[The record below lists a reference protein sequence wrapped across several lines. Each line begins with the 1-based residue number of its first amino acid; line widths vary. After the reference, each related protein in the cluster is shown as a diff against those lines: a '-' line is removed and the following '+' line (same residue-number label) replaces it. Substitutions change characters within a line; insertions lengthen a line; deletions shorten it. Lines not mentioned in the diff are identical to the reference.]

1 MRVGDFIRHL
11 RKNRKMTQAE
21 LAKKL
26 GVAPTAV
33 SAWERNENKPLM
45 DKLTAIAEIFEIPVT
60 KFFELEEF
68 GGVEIRDSKIIP
80 IFNKVELIDGEVVF
94 GDISG
99 YEFIPSEWANDGEHF
114 FLRSQDDSMIGARI
128 QSGDLLL
135 IRQQSEIENGEIA
148 LASIGDE
155 VVLRRV
161 YLQNDTYIL
170 QSENPKY
177 PPILRN
183 KSDVTIIGRL
193 VLNMIMFI

>member
-11 RKNRKMTQAE
+11 RKSRKMTQAE

-45 DKLTAIAEIFEIPVT
+45 DKLTAIAEIFEIPIT